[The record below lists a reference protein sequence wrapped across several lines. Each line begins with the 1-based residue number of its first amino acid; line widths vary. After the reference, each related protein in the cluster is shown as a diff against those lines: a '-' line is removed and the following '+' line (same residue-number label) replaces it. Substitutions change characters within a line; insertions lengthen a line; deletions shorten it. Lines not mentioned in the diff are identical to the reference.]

1 MSEVHKFLTKGLQT
15 LSLLKQSWPSA
26 INASQFRKCWN
37 QLGRLR
43 YCWRQNRSDWK
54 FRTSAITYKRFGQ
67 AEGQSQTDNC
77 LQTQLEILWY
87 SHWEPSSGFNLKS
100 SNLKRKCKDD
110 AVSYNLFNLLM
121 KSISFDL
128 LISKTIFIVKCLFLK
143 SWFLN
148 ETNASRS
155 RIYPPKSPLAF
166 RQTNIYVYH
175 PSLLPLKSKSFTQRT
190 QTQPPC

>member
-1 MSEVHKFLTKGLQT
+1 MSEVHKFLTKGPQT

-26 INASQFRKCWN
+26 INALQFRKCWN

-100 SNLKRKCKDD
+100 SDRKWKCKDD
-110 AVSYNLFNLLM
+110 AVAIIY
-121 KSISFDL
+121 SIYDQLHLKNNIFVNCLSQI
-128 LISKTIFIVKCLFLK
+128 LISKWEKCIQIMNLPPK
-143 SWFLN
+143 
-148 ETNASRS
+148 
-155 RIYPPKSPLAF
+155 IPPKSPLAF
-166 RQTNIYVYH
+166 RQTNIYVYY